1 MIDHIFIHELDDKP
15 YIFIVLTPV
24 DILDEK
30 DDVLDLHKVI
40 YRPSEP
46 VIVGINDILPVKLY
60 VVQIDDDNTV
70 FVDWQVEWL

>member
-1 MIDHIFIHELDDKP
+1 MIDHIFIHKL
-15 YIFIVLTPV
+15 YIFIVLTSV

-60 VVQIDDDNTV
+60 VV
-70 FVDWQVEWL
+70 